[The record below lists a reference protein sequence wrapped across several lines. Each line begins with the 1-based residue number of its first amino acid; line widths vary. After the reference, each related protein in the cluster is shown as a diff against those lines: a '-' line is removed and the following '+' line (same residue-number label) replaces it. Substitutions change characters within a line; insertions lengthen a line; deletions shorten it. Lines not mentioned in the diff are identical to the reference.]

1 MPKHLEE
8 SVKKTASFGLAL
20 LICIAIMSM
29 PISTAFACGKAGCD
43 PATCTKA
50 KTCPISKP
58 KACSGHGLKSIKA
71 EKDNTDGTL
80 AGSNDGLCTKTNCQ
94 DITLAISG
102 MTCTGCE
109 GIITKALVT
118 NENVFKVESIDY
130 KTGLATICCSKD
142 KIGGSDLIN
151 MIASA
156 GYKAVISTAVSKL
169 EINDKETEKASDT
182 KTDY

>member
-1 MPKHLEE
+1 M
-8 SVKKTASFGLAL
+8 KKTASFGMAL
-20 LICIAIMSM
+20 LICAAIMSM

-50 KTCPISKP
+50 KTCTISKP
-58 KACSGHGLKSIKA
+58 KACAGHGSKLTKA
-71 EKDNTDGTL
+71 DKDNTDGKL
-80 AGSNDGLCTKTNCQ
+80 VDSKGVSCTRTNCQ
-94 DITLAISG
+94 DIILSISG

-109 GIITKALVT
+109 GIITKALAA

-142 KIGGSDLIN
+142 KISGSDLID
-151 MIASA
+151 MVVSA
-156 GYKAVISTAVSKL
+156 GYKAVISTAVSEVEKS
-169 EINDKETEKASDT
+169 EIETEKASEV